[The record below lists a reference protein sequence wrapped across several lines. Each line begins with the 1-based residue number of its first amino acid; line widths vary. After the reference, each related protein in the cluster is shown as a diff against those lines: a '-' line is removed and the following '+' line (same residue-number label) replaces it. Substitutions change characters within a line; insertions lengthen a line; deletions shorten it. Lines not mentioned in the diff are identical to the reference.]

1 MVNVAL
7 ITGGASGMGLAVA
20 TSLSQQGWAVAI
32 ADLNVEAG
40 EKAAKDLSGT
50 FHRTDV
56 QAFDSL
62 SATFYAVFQKHGQIN
77 FVFANAGVPERKNF
91 YARTDGISGPPTG
104 LDFIID
110 IDLKS
115 VINTCYIAQHY
126 FRKSPKSNKGC
137 IICTSSIAGI
147 YPVRFCPI
155 YTAAKHGVVGFARA
169 ICKHFYENDGI
180 RVNVLCPGNV
190 RTNLFEKKEWDQF
203 DNEWIELSQIV
214 KVVEMM
220 LFDETQFGQV
230 VEAAPQNHYVIET
243 PKYNDPNVKRTLEG
257 PVVDSI
263 GK

>member
-1 MVNVAL
+1 
-7 ITGGASGMGLAVA
+7 MGLAVA
-20 TSLSQQGWAVAI
+20 TSLSRQGWAVAI

-40 EKAAKDLSGT
+40 EEAAKELSAT
-50 FHRTDV
+50 FHKTDV

-62 SATFYAVFQKHGQIN
+62 SAAFDVVFQKHGQIN
-77 FVFANAGVPERKNF
+77 FVFANAGVAERKNF
-91 YARTDGISGPPTG
+91 YARTNDISGPPAG
-104 LDFIID
+104 LDFIVD

-126 FRKSPKSNKGC
+126 FRKSPENNKAC

-147 YPVRFCPI
+147 YPVQFCPI

-169 ICKHFYENDGI
+169 ICKHFYDNDQI

-214 KVVEMM
+214 KIVEMM
-220 LFDETQFGQV
+220 LVDENQIGQV
-230 VEAAPQNHYVIET
+230 VEAAPHNYYVIET
-243 PKYNDPNVKRTLEG
+243 PRYKDSNVQRTLEG
-257 PVVDSI
+257 PVVDCI